1 MMNLRSTSRTSLPF
15 SVSPF
20 FTMLA
25 MIVNMIMMTIMVIAV
40 VKWWMSVEGDV
51 SEEYLTYIVN
61 LYS

>member
-1 MMNLRSTSRTSLPF
+1 
-15 SVSPF
+15 
-20 FTMLA
+20 MLA